1 MLQKCKACL
10 CGSSKGL
17 NKSIVRKEITLVL
30 SLVLLIAVV
39 SAQEP
44 QFRLKDLSNQWK
56 GYDDLKGSELT
67 VIDFWAT
74 WCQPCVQSLPH
85 LNEMALKY
93 ADQGVAFIGV
103 SVDGTRNQ
111 SKLAP
116 FIKSMG
122 VSYPIVRDINSELMS
137 ELNVSAVPTLLIYD
151 PSGELVHI
159 HEGYR
164 PGDETALAETIESL
178 LE

>member
-1 MLQKCKACL
+1 MR
-10 CGSSKGL
+10 
-17 NKSIVRKEITLVL
+17 RKIFLLFT
-30 SLVLLIAVV
+30 LVLLINGL

-56 GYDDLKGSELT
+56 DYDDLKGSKLT
-67 VIDFWAT
+67 VMDFWAT
-74 WCQPCVQSLPH
+74 WCQPCVQSIPH

-93 ADQGVAFIGV
+93 ADQGVIFIGV

-116 FIKSMG
+116 FIQSKG

-151 PSGELVHI
+151 SSGELVYM

-164 PGDETALAETIESL
+164 PGDEVSIAQTIEKL